1 MSTNYQINQPLIE
14 VLQYEI
20 DGMKETIR
28 LSDLI
33 IHATTIERNKK
44 SISFYANA
52 ILDLG
57 GNDTAIICEDN
68 TCKTETNHWSHFCNV
83 HFLEAKK
90 NHDLVCNC
98 KEMEDSN
105 EA

>member
-1 MSTNYQINQPLIE
+1 MENKNQPLIE

-28 LSDLI
+28 LSDSV
-33 IHATTIERNKK
+33 IHAKIIERNKK
-44 SISFYANA
+44 SILFYASA

-57 GNDTAIICEDN
+57 GNGTAIICEND
-68 TCKTETNHWSHFCNV
+68 TCKNETDHWSNFCNV

-98 KEMEDSN
+98 SEMVDSS